1 MGDKALGSKIGAA
14 LTTAAGVAAAPFTAG
29 LSLAPAIGAGAAI
42 AAPAAIGG
50 IVDAATA
57 DTPKPAEQ
65 KSAMP
70 SSGPSSIGQKP
81 RNTPMPM
88 QRSPM
93 GQQQNQKSVAL
104 EMLRQG

>member
-1 MGDKALGSKIGAA
+1 MGNKALGSKIGAA
-14 LTTAAGVAAAPFTAG
+14 LTTIGGVAAVPFTGG
-29 LSLAPAIGAGAAI
+29 LSVPAAIGVGSAI
-42 AAPAAIGG
+42 AAPALAGSLI
-50 IVDAATA
+50 DTATA

-81 RNTPMPM
+81 RQTQMPM